1 MVQEGAER
9 FTLDGIKERYEG
21 AYKAAL
27 VAIQHKEIPRLSD
40 EDEAALLVSYMSG
53 YFSVVQE

>member
-1 MVQEGAER
+1 MVQEGAEK

-21 AYKAAL
+21 AYKTAL
-27 VAIQHKEIPRLSD
+27 VAIQHKENPRLSD